1 MKKAIASLAAA
12 ASIGLFAGAL
22 SFIAPPSA
30 NAGVACGS
38 RSFVVDSTRTE
49 AYMMF
54 HEGGNATFTDE
65 YGRKSYGTWKWQGN
79 DAVTY
84 VNGIYQ
90 VWDNLR
96 IQRCDWHY

>member
-1 MKKAIASLAAA
+1 MNLKSIAASAIIAS
-12 ASIGLFAGAL
+12 ASLFGGMTPAE
-22 SFIAPPSA
+22 
-30 NAGVACGS
+30 AGVACGS
-38 RSFVVDSTRTE
+38 SSFVVDHSRSD

-54 HEGGNATFTDE
+54 HEGGRATFTDD
-65 YGRKSYGTWKWQGN
+65 YGYKSYGSWKWQGN

-96 IQRCDWHY
+96 VQSCDWHY